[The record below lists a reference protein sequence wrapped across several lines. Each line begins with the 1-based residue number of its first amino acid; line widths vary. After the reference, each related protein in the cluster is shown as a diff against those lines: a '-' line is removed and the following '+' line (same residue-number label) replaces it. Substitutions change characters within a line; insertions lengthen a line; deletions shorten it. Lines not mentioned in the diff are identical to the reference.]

1 MAKNFELGTGMI
13 IIYCKFNIKYIIKSN
28 LIISWFRKK
37 DKTLLTVGLSTY
49 SSDDR
54 FFVEHTRH
62 LGNWALRIK
71 NAREDDEGLYECQIS
86 SHPPQS
92 IFIELRIVEAVAEI
106 IEAPDLH
113 INEGYHEDRMVNYD
127 VDDGIT
133 VSNTKL
139 SSSVLTV
146 RNATARHGGNYTCA
160 PANARQASIYV
171 HVLKGEKP
179 AAMQHPD
186 KTTSAA
192 TSSSSTLSAIH
203 YILLPTISTAIYS
216 NNNINNNTN
225 RNNSTNMI
233 TFQFFIFN
241 IMTGLLAV
249 QNVLFKKFFYLYC

>member
-1 MAKNFELGTGMI
+1 M
-13 IIYCKFNIKYIIKSN
+13 
-28 LIISWFRKK
+28 IISWFRKK

-216 NNNINNNTN
+216 GATSRKVPKCHCMGQIFASIELTN
-225 RNNSTNMI
+225 EDFDEI
-233 TFQFFIFN
+233 QFFVVGEYLNFISFV
-241 IMTGLLAV
+241 IY
-249 QNVLFKKFFYLYC
+249 FSFFHPL